1 MGDRELD
8 GDWRGIVH
16 GAIAM
21 ECDRIR
27 AALAAP
33 LQDAREAL
41 AHARERPPAVTIET
55 LADATARLIA
65 ALEAPTAPPGAT
77 GGDVAGESERRLW

>member
-1 MGDRELD
+1 MGVPPMGNHDID
-8 GDWRGIVH
+8 GGWRGIVH

-27 AALAAP
+27 AELAAP

-41 AHARERPPAVTIET
+41 AHARERPPAVTIEA
-55 LADATARLIA
+55 LADATGRLIA
-65 ALEAPTAPPGAT
+65 AVEAALAAQGRAGAED
-77 GGDVAGESERRLW
+77 GR

>member
-1 MGDRELD
+1 MGDRERD

-27 AALAAP
+27 AELAAP
-33 LQDAREAL
+33 LQDAREVL

-55 LADATARLIA
+55 LADATERLVAAVEA
-65 ALEAPTAPPGAT
+65 ALAAQGRAGAED
-77 GGDVAGESERRLW
+77 GR

>member
-1 MGDRELD
+1 MGDRERD

-33 LQDAREAL
+33 LQDARDAL

-55 LADATARLIA
+55 LADATGRLIA
-65 ALEAPTAPPGAT
+65 AVEAALAAQGRAEAED
-77 GGDVAGESERRLW
+77 GR